1 MLAESA
7 KDLDH
12 KDDLKAL
19 LVQALAC
26 ADALDL
32 PFVGIKIS
40 EAIDALAV
48 PEVENRK
55 RMSH

>member
-1 MLAESA
+1 MRSA
-7 KDLDH
+7 NDLDH
-12 KDDLKAL
+12 KDDLKSL

-48 PEVENRK
+48 PEIESRRSVR
-55 RMSH
+55 H

>member
-1 MLAESA
+1 MRSI
-7 KDLDH
+7 KDLNH
-12 KDDLKAL
+12 QEELKAL

-40 EAIDALAV
+40 EAIDALAI
-48 PEVENRK
+48 PEVESVGRNVR
-55 RMSH
+55 H